1 MCTAPPTLHR
11 SAHIT
16 RFRAQSLIV
25 CCPTAF
31 RPDFRRRLPDPD
43 LRSSRVRR
51 RVLRRLKVRLTPR
64 AHSTAARPAEPTPL
78 ARSRTHQP
86 FPHSPSLPSVR
97 RTLPSGGPFW
107 SLRPST
113 RWLRPGFTPGDGPLN
128 LPLNPPRQSVQALA
142 VVCLRPPLSPLSPLP
157 PRIPRPAPSS
167 SPSST
172 RRPPLSALRPP
183 QPPVRPPVSSITLT
197 TTAVSSSLTA
207 AAVSAAAAA
216 TASVPITAS
225 RADSC
230 RRHPPATSP
239 PSTRTPTCQTGCDR
253 LRLRDELRLCCRRSL
268 GARARMRA
276 RRLTQS
282 EGCTRMCGRRYV
294 HGVLCA

>member
-97 RTLPSGGPFW
+97 STLPSGGPFW

-113 RWLRPGFTPGDGPLN
+113 QWLRPGFTPGDGPLN
-128 LPLNPPRQSVQALA
+128 LPLNPPRQSVQALGGC
-142 VVCLRPPLSPLSPLP
+142 VSPPSPLPPLSPP
-157 PRIPRPAPSS
+157 PSHPAPGTLVLPILHPPAAAIRAPP
-167 SPSST
+167 SPAA
-172 RRPPLSALRPP
+172 RPSARLVYHPHH
-183 QPPVRPPVSSITLT
+183 

-216 TASVPITAS
+216 TRLSPHHRQPS
-225 RADSC
+225 RQL
-230 RRHPPATSP
+230 P
-239 PSTRTPTCQTGCDR
+239 PSPSRHLAAVDAYAHVPDR
-253 LRLRDELRLCCRRSL
+253 LRQASAARRAAHML
-268 GARARMRA
+268 PRVAGRACTHARATA
-276 RRLTQS
+276 DA
-282 EGCTRMCGRRYV
+282 E
-294 HGVLCA
+294 

>member
-1 MCTAPPTLHR
+1 MLYVAASMCTNPVLEGPSSERDRVHMCTAPPTLH
-11 SAHIT
+11 SNCHKNS
-16 RFRAQSLIV
+16 FRAQSHIV

-64 AHSTAARPAEPTPL
+64 DHGTAARPAEPTPL

-86 FPHSPSLPSVR
+86 LPLSPSLPSVR

-113 RWLRPGFTPGDGPLN
+113 RWLRPGFRPGDGPLN

-167 SPSST
+167 SPSSA
-172 RRPPLSALRPP
+172 RRPPLSALRLW
-183 QPPVRPPVSSITLT
+183 RL
-197 TTAVSSSLTA
+197 A
-207 AAVSAAAAA
+207 
-216 TASVPITAS
+216 
-225 RADSC
+225 
-230 RRHPPATSP
+230 SP
-239 PSTRTPTCQTGCDR
+239 PCPARLLPLPGC
-253 LRLRDELRLCCRRSL
+253 
-268 GARARMRA
+268 RA
-276 RRLTQS
+276 
-282 EGCTRMCGRRYV
+282 
-294 HGVLCA
+294 

>member
-1 MCTAPPTLHR
+1 MRTAPPTLSR
-11 SAHIT
+11 NAQINLVP
-16 RFRAQSLIV
+16 AQSHIV

-31 RPDFRRRLPDPD
+31 RPDFRRRLPDQEW
-43 LRSSRVRR
+43 RSSRVRR
-51 RVLRRLKVRLTPR
+51 RVLPRLQVRLMPR
-64 AHSTAARPAEPTPL
+64 AHGTAARPTEPTPL

-113 RWLRPGFTPGDGPLN
+113 RWLRPGFRPGDGPLN

-142 VVCLRPPLSPLSPLP
+142 VVCLHPPLPPLSPLP

-172 RRPPLSALRPP
+172 RRPPISALRPP

-197 TTAVSSSLTA
+197 TPPPSPPPSPPPPFPPPPPPRASL
-207 AAVSAAAAA
+207 
-216 TASVPITAS
+216 PITAS

-239 PSTRTPTCQTGCDR
+239 PSPRTPSCQTGCDW
-253 LRLRDELRLCCRRSL
+253 LRLRDELRLCCRGSL
-268 GARARMRA
+268 GAELACAR
-276 RRLTQS
+276 
-282 EGCTRMCGRRYV
+282 EGRRRVRGLHMHV
-294 HGVLCA
+294 H

>member
-31 RPDFRRRLPDPD
+31 RPDFRRRLPDQEW
-43 LRSSRVRR
+43 RSSRVRR
-51 RVLRRLKVRLTPR
+51 RVLPRLQVRLMPR
-64 AHSTAARPAEPTPL
+64 AHGTAARPTEPTPL

-113 RWLRPGFTPGDGPLN
+113 QWLRPGFTPGDGPLN

-172 RRPPLSALRPP
+172 RRPPISALRPP
-183 QPPVRPPVSSITLT
+183 QPPVRPPVSSASLT
-197 TTAVSSSLTA
+197 TTAFSISLTA
-207 AAVSAAAAA
+207 TALPAAAAA
-216 TASVPITAS
+216 SLHITARRAAAGS
-225 RADSC
+225 R
-230 RRHPPATSP
+230 RRYLPASP
-239 PSTRTPTCQTGCDR
+239 PPRRLRPSRGNHSRLRRSR
-253 LRLRDELRLCCRRSL
+253 LRLLLRLRPRHDL
-268 GARARMRA
+268 R
-276 RRLTQS
+276 RRLRRRWRRTPVD
-282 EGCTRMCGRRYV
+282 TR
-294 HGVLCA
+294 H